1 MPRLLDLSIFSNVRN
16 PSFGE
21 GILYSRFGTS
31 TSPFR
36 SLLRKWNKQVLRG
49 RAAMLRRGRGTRQSS
64 GMIQPIKQEKCAFL
78 LLNKTLARSRV
89 PQFVEVQVAKPQL
102 SLPALPD
109 ANFGS
114 HRRRASTHLCA
125 PSPAAYNSQKPA
137 NSRPT
142 STSIFAIQSVFPNPL
157 SALYP
162 QPSNN
167 LNPIPIGPPRPS
179 QTPATS
185 FNRLYRK
192 SRHWPR
198 FAPDSSSAGP
208 AIKYCSQ
215 QLTR

>member
-1 MPRLLDLSIFSNVRN
+1 MIQTIKQAKWQRLFSEQEESGESVAGFCRARGVREAL
-16 PSFGE
+16 F
-21 GILYSRFGTS
+21 YYWKKR
-31 TSPFR
+31 
-36 SLLRKWNKQVLRG
+36 LRE
-49 RAAMLRRGRGTRQSS
+49 AAM
-64 GMIQPIKQEKCAFL
+64 
-78 LLNKTLARSRV
+78 